1 MFGVGAGITAALL
14 RVLASGEAEGNGAG
28 GHEAGR
34 ARMVTTTFDSV
45 TVNADSGGRPE
56 TTLTAHPGWF
66 HRCRRTGQLQ
76 WVPAALERESG
87 QTSSSAGGPGTSDQI
102 SEAQPALSSIR

>member
-1 MFGVGAGITAALL
+1 MFGIGAGITAALL

-76 WVPAALERESG
+76 WVPAALERERDRR
-87 QTSSSAGGPGTSDQI
+87 PH
-102 SEAQPALSSIR
+102 QPAARERGSNQ

>member
-1 MFGVGAGITAALL
+1 
-14 RVLASGEAEGNGAG
+14 
-28 GHEAGR
+28 
-34 ARMVTTTFDSV
+34 MVTTTFDSV

-66 HRCRRTGQLQ
+66 HRCRHTGQLQ
-76 WVPAALERESG
+76 WVPEALERESG